1 MWLTRLKIKHDCTI
15 GSRCEKFSC
24 TAYSIPLGN
33 WKDKNLEYA
42 IERHIIVGSD
52 KDVATFLLDLK
63 TDKRIRNLE
72 ISKNAVFF
80 VERRKRK
87 EIPSFHWNPR
97 IFFIKPVF
105 VDNKGFEY
113 WEIASWKKENLTK
126 FIKNL
131 EKNREMEVIIEK
143 IHEIKL
149 EDVYFP
155 KLMPKLSERQKRAFE
170 LAVEHGYYNFPRKIG
185 LRGLARVMKVSISTL
200 QEHLRKAEENI
211 IPSLSG

>member
-1 MWLTRLKIKHDCTI
+1 MWLTRLKIKNDCTI

-113 WEIASWKKENLTK
+113 WEIA
-126 FIKNL
+126 
-131 EKNREMEVIIEK
+131 
-143 IHEIKL
+143 
-149 EDVYFP
+149 
-155 KLMPKLSERQKRAFE
+155 
-170 LAVEHGYYNFPRKIG
+170 
-185 LRGLARVMKVSISTL
+185 
-200 QEHLRKAEENI
+200 
-211 IPSLSG
+211 